1 MKMTA
6 IKYREFAEQCE
17 RLAEYAELKQTAL
30 CCSKS
35 QRLGKSWRWR
45 KKPPPNCPSFPLPSA
60 AKCRPSQSAS
70 SALFPSGR
78 FWPAPGIAPPDGG
91 KARFWTRADGLASRG
106 CPPACRRGNRCA
118 QILFLDDFWASS
130 DHLYR
135 PASTADDSQQGAPK
149 RSVFGVFSK
158 TNFQTSGSLSRTCV
172 LRGGIWASLMTASG
186 YSLPGGRGPGS

>member
-78 FWPAPGIAPPDGG
+78 FWPAPGIVPPDGG
-91 KARFWTRADGLASRG
+91 KARFWAS
-106 CPPACRRGNRCA
+106 A
-118 QILFLDDFWASS
+118 

-172 LRGGIWASLMTASG
+172 LRCGIWASLMTASG